1 MTRPAA
7 LVCAACVVAVAVGP
21 AGAQAAPRA
30 AGPGPG
36 PGVIPVPAL
45 ELRAP
50 MLAYRTYV
58 RGLLAV
64 VESRLSAL
72 PARLQ
77 SGDVAGAESAWL
89 AAHLAWLQIGQDDGA
104 YGAFG
109 AIGRHIDGTAAGLVK
124 GHRDPASRDFTRW
137 SSTCGPVT
145 ISSRP
150 PPTPRT
156 PGALGEP
163 GWPRGRWPAAAADPD
178 RASPLDPA
186 RQRDPRG
193 RPARLPRRRGR
204 VRQRDRAGLAHRRRA
219 ATGEML
225 TLWRPAL
232 DPAPRGSSAG
242 RAASWWRWSARRR
255 PAGGRPLGG
264 GRRAAARR
272 RASASMPPSARRWRR
287 SPRSPTSFRWWA
299 AS

>member
-124 GHRDPASRDFTRW
+124 GTADAGFTGFHKVELDLWTRDDL
-137 SSTCGPVT
+137 V
-145 ISSRP
+145 
-150 PPTPRT
+150 
-156 PGALGEP
+156 
-163 GWPRGRWPAAAADPD
+163 AA
-178 RASPLDPA
+178 RA
-186 RQRDPRG
+186 
-193 RPARLPRRRGR
+193 
-204 VRQRDRAGLAHRRRA
+204 
-219 ATGEML
+219 
-225 TLWRPAL
+225 
-232 DPAPRGSSAG
+232 DPAPH
-242 RAASWWRWSARRR
+242 AR
-255 PAGGRPLGG
+255 
-264 GRRAAARR
+264 
-272 RASASMPPSARRWRR
+272 
-287 SPRSPTSFRWWA
+287 
-299 AS
+299 